1 MENTIE
7 VKDGRLIIN
16 VALDTQGKR
25 SASGKS
31 VIYYSTGG
39 NITVGDGYKLGINLY
54 K

>member
-1 MENTIE
+1 MEDIIE
-7 VKDGRLIIN
+7 INDGRLIVN
-16 VALDTQGKR
+16 VAIKEGKR

-31 VIYYSTGG
+31 TIYFSTGG